1 MPLSVEA
8 DKFVKVASASLP
20 RVSEIIAAFSD
31 DDENGRASLIGW
43 AQLASSQTLG
53 TEHKC
58 GITDTLDFYWRPT
71 ASTAERRG
79 LCQRLIHARF
89 PAPLPTHRGPV
100 GIANGREQE
109 PAEEGDPSAGSCVCD
124 GRSKI
129 VVNVKL

>member
-1 MPLSVEA
+1 M
-8 DKFVKVASASLP
+8 
-20 RVSEIIAAFSD
+20 
-31 DDENGRASLIGW
+31 
-43 AQLASSQTLG
+43 ASSVRGAHFRPRPPDFKIASKAGGSDSLRLTSSQALG

-89 PAPLPTHRGPV
+89 PAPLPTHWGPV